1 MMKIGQS
8 FPASISAFCLL
19 FSWLNSVQ
27 ITKPMSQT
35 HYSLELPCY
44 TEIKHTDWLKEV
56 TWIGPSNQSGLFQH
70 WILMQGY
77 DLFMTSGSGFELGIA
92 CERCDESAN
101 QSHRGSL
108 EGAFTIFC
116 HLKLF
121 SEANHLIVKSFFTS
135 SNGLAYFGVKKSR
148 ALQ

>member
-1 MMKIGQS
+1 
-8 FPASISAFCLL
+8 
-19 FSWLNSVQ
+19 
-27 ITKPMSQT
+27 
-35 HYSLELPCY
+35 
-44 TEIKHTDWLKEV
+44 
-56 TWIGPSNQSGLFQH
+56 
-70 WILMQGY
+70 MQGY

-135 SNGLAYFGVKKSR
+135 SNGPSYFGVKKSR